1 MFGCSLTRRAI
12 TWALVGLYGLVA
24 SGLPLPFGM
33 PLPGEPRGGDR
44 IAASR
49 LAAKDRS
56 RPFPCMDKPC
66 GCATAEQC
74 FANCCCHT
82 PAERL
87 AWARA
92 HKVEPDVL
100 ATLEARVATQ
110 SMKQLGAGTT
120 PAAAPGSCCATA
132 AAAPRPSCCATTV
145 TAADDAEDVC
155 CDYESLAAD
164 PPDAGQARS
173 RPAAAVPE
181 QEREHDREPEPR
193 LRRQVVVLRAL
204 LACGGLAA
212 EWFSLAGGGLPP
224 PRVELVPHAGRDEPL
239 VAADETPVRLAM
251 PPAAPPPRAV

>member
-1 MFGCSLTRRAI
+1 MSGCSLTRRVI
-12 TWALVGLYGLVA
+12 TWLLVGLYGLVA

-33 PLPGEPRGGDR
+33 PLPGESRGGDR
-44 IAASR
+44 VAASR

-92 HKVEPDVL
+92 HKVEPAVL
-100 ATLEARVATQ
+100 ASLEARVAGERLQ
-110 SMKQLGAGTT
+110 PVVAVKGPDAPACCCAT
-120 PAAAPGSCCATA
+120 PAAASDPASSTTTLASASTLA
-132 AAAPRPSCCATTV
+132 SQPSCCASP
-145 TAADDAEDVC
+145 TASRTAE
-155 CDYESLAAD
+155 
-164 PPDAGQARS
+164 
-173 RPAAAVPE
+173 AAAAATTE
-181 QEREHDREPEPR
+181 TDTDTDEPP
-193 LRRQVVVLRAL
+193 LRGKVVVLRAM

-212 EWFSLAGGGLPP
+212 EWFALGGGGLPP
-224 PRVELVPHAGRDEPL
+224 PRIEFVPRAGRDEPL
-239 VAADETPVRLAM
+239 VAADETPVRLAT